1 MLRKSNMVYGD
12 LTIKNAVAGKTMTIM
27 PKILVADD
35 EEFNLDNISFYL
47 TDAGYDVIGAEG
59 GSIALERLKNSEQ
72 VDVIV
77 LEADITKFCADAPNE
92 RGAIAK
98 CLESHASE
106 LEQACADA
114 VKSRPGAKKA

>member
-1 MLRKSNMVYGD
+1 MVYGD